1 MHSIHNKELCFTS
14 WQKDI
19 EIVNAGLDIVTLTSL
34 NEGTPVSL
42 IEAQAANKAI
52 VSTNVGSIKDIIVEE
67 GTDLLVDK
75 NYYRD
80 FGRQLIRIIE
90 DKLLRKNLSNNGYT
104 FVKDKFNYIRL
115 VNDMKILYKKLMVE
129 YEIN

>member
-1 MHSIHNKELCFTS
+1 MTK
-14 WQKDI
+14 
-19 EIVNAGLDIVTLTSL
+19 
-34 NEGTPVSL
+34 
-42 IEAQAANKAI
+42 
-52 VSTNVGSIKDIIVEE
+52 
-67 GTDLLVDK
+67 K
-75 NYYRD
+75 NNYQD

-90 DKLLRKNLSNNGYT
+90 DKSLRENLSNNGYT